1 MTDAERVGYL
11 TDALNDIISLERK
24 MHMKGELKP
33 GKLLP
38 IEIVNMSVGAA
49 RDALE
54 RVGARVRKTGNV
66 A

>member
-1 MTDAERVGYL
+1 MTNAEKVRYL

-24 MHMKGELKP
+24 MHLKGELKP

-38 IEIVNMSVGAA
+38 SEIVNMSVGAA

-54 RVGARVRKTGNV
+54 TVGARVRKTGRI
-66 A
+66 